1 MPFVLINQ
9 TYAYSRNQIK
19 FRIGF
24 THFMTEATGHCF
36 SANKP
41 AVTPSHFNYLFVL
54 SQLRMCSF
62 NQTSL
67 PHCLGHYSRYLSIL
81 DVDQKTLHCPTYSGS
96 LINLLVEPR
105 SHFKRGN
112 TYFTFAQSVQSKL
125 VTKAF
130 LLTFS
135 HGHHS
140 LSRPQGSSG
149 TECFLSELHSDDKKI
164 LSYLS
169 ELIKLHFME
178 VTPNVLLFNYTTTS
192 IFKL

>member
-1 MPFVLINQ
+1 
-9 TYAYSRNQIK
+9 
-19 FRIGF
+19 
-24 THFMTEATGHCF
+24 
-36 SANKP
+36 
-41 AVTPSHFNYLFVL
+41 
-54 SQLRMCSF
+54 MCSF
-62 NQTSL
+62 NPSSL
-67 PHCLGHYSRYLSIL
+67 PHCLDHYSRYLSIL

-96 LINLLVEPR
+96 LINLLVEPK

-140 LSRPQGSSG
+140 PSRPQGSSG
-149 TECFLSELHSDDKKI
+149 TECFLSELHTDDKKI
-164 LSYLS
+164 LRYLS

-178 VTPNVLLFNYTTTS
+178 VTPNVLLFSYTTTS
-192 IFKL
+192 IFKLWKSFTKTTQRFVQCSVVILGFDCRHKAVLLSFNIIFTVSACCDILFTKGTYTVIMA